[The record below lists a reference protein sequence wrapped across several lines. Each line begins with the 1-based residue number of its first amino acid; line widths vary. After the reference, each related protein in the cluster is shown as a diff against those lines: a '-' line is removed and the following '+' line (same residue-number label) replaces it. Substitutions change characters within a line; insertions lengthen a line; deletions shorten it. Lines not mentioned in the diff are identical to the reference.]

1 MRSVGLRAVAVLA
14 TWMTAG
20 SSAWAAGVTIVLDF
34 QGPRSEKSVQEMKR
48 ELESIMK
55 NSGLAFEWRLRDDPN
70 QVTSNH
76 LVLVRFK
83 GKCVLEPVGYLYDER
98 GPLAFTYSTD
108 GAVLP
113 YSEVECDKVALSVR
127 SAMFGGDYANADEL
141 LGRALGRVVAHEL
154 VHILT
159 KSGAHAKQGVEKP
172 ALSGKLLIAPEL
184 QLDAEDLDRLHSL
197 DR

>member
-1 MRSVGLRAVAVLA
+1 MRPVSFRALGVAVLA

-20 SSAWAAGVTIVLDF
+20 SPARAAGVTIVLDF

-48 ELESIMK
+48 EFEGIMK
-55 NSGLAFEWRLRDDPN
+55 NSGLAFEWRLHDQPN

-76 LVLVRFK
+76 LVVVRFK
-83 GKCVLEPVGYLYDER
+83 VGYLYDER

-113 YSEVECDKVALSVR
+113 YSEVECDKITSSIR
-127 SAMFGGDYANADEL
+127 SAMFGGDYAKADEL

-154 VHILT
+154 VHILSQ
-159 KSGAHAKQGVEKP
+159 SGTHAKDGVEKS
-172 ALSGKLLIAPEL
+172 ALSGKSLIAPEL
-184 QLDAEDLDRLHSL
+184 QLDAKDLDRLHSL
-197 DR
+197 SR